1 MAQSN
6 LERVGSAMESL
17 RGGLRPFVE
26 REMRAVLG
34 DRWIEAA
41 RQSFGQ
47 GRAPAIKGTEVK
59 WDAQALLTVM
69 WDQWE
74 AVFKKI
80 LGRAERTLVS
90 ELREVRNKW
99 AHQEAF
105 STDDAYR
112 ALDST
117 VRLLQA
123 VSAPEADEVEKQK
136 QELLRVRFEEQAR
149 RERRKVAVAPV
160 EGAPA
165 AGLKP
170 WREVVTPHPD
180 VASGRYQQAEFAADL
195 WQVYVKEGV
204 SEYRD
209 PTEFFRRT
217 YLTEGLRR
225 LLVGALQR
233 IAGKGGDPVIEL
245 QTNFGGGKTH
255 SMLALYHLFSGT
267 ALGELTGVDS
277 LLSESGVSQL
287 PTVKRAVLVGTKIP
301 PGQPQKKADGTVV
314 KTLWGELA
322 YQLGGKEGYAI
333 VKEADQT
340 ATNPGDSLR
349 KLFQKYAPCLILI
362 DEWVAYARQLFHISD
377 LPAGSF
383 DTHFTFAQTLTEA
396 AKAVPQTLL
405 VVSIPVS
412 EAEVGGEGGKAAL
425 DRLRNAIGRVHSPWR
440 PASTEEGF
448 EIVRRRLFQPI
459 ADPTLFVA
467 RDNVVRAFGDMYRS
481 QHQEFPPECREG
493 DYERRLKGAYPIHPE
508 LFDRLY
514 KDWSSLERFQQ
525 TRGVLRLM
533 AAVIHTLWERE
544 DRSLVILPA
553 NIPVDDPAVQS
564 ELTRYLEDPWMP
576 VIEKDVDGPHSLPLQ
591 LDRENPNLGRYS
603 ACRRVSRTIYLGS
616 APTLRAA
623 HRGLEDRQVRLGCV
637 QPGEA
642 VATFGDALRRLT
654 DRATYLYVDGSRFWY
669 STQPSVTR
677 LAEDR
682 ALQYSPDEVAEEIRK
697 RLRDEAKIRG
707 DYFSGVHPCPSSGG
721 DVPDELEARLVV
733 LSPEFAHSSK
743 DDKSPARQ
751 MASSILESRGASP
764 RIYRNA
770 IVFAAADKTRLAD
783 LEQAVR
789 RFLAWKS
796 IDTDHEV
803 LNLDAFQG
811 SQAKKKLT
819 DSEETIHSRI
829 PETYQ
834 WLLIPGQ
841 SETNGSLEWQDVRQQ
856 GEEALAIRAGKK
868 LKSGELLM
876 TEFSGIRLRMELD
889 RVPLWRGDHV
899 SVKQLVE
906 DFAQYLYLP
915 RLREPEVLLKAVR
928 DGVARLTW
936 QTETFAYADRWEPSK
951 KRYVGLQAGREIR
964 ALMDGQSA
972 LVKPDVAA
980 AQLEADRAAREPVP
994 TTTPPTNGGQAQTSQ
1009 PGTATAGTAQ
1019 PTTVPPMSSR
1029 PRRFHGSVTLD
1040 AARLS
1045 RDAGKVAEE
1054 IVQHLIAQ
1062 VGATVDITV
1071 EINARS
1077 TTGFPENVVR
1087 TVTENCRTLRFLSQ
1101 GFEDT

>member
-6 LERVGSAMESL
+6 LERVGSAMEYLKS
-17 RGGLRPFVE
+17 GLRPFVE

-34 DRWIEAA
+34 DRWTDAA

-47 GRAPAIKGTEVK
+47 GRVPATKGANLN
-59 WDAQALLTVM
+59 WDSQALLTVM

-74 AVFKKI
+74 PVFKKI
-80 LGRAERTLVS
+80 LGRAERTLIS

-149 RERRKVAVAPV
+149 RERRKVAIAPV

-170 WREVVTPHPD
+170 WREIVTPHPD

-204 SEYRD
+204 NEYRD
-209 PTEFFRRT
+209 PVEFFRRT

-233 IAGKGGDPVIEL
+233 IAGTGGDPVIEL

-267 ALGELTGVDS
+267 ALGELTGADF
-277 LLSESGVSQL
+277 LIAESGVSKL
-287 PTVKRAVLVGTKIP
+287 PAVKRAVLVGTKIP
-301 PGQPQKKADGTVV
+301 PGQPHRKPDGTVV

-322 YQLGGKEGYAI
+322 WQLGGKEGYTF

-349 KLFQKYAPCLILI
+349 TLFQHYAPCLILI
-362 DEWVAYARQLFHISD
+362 DEWVAYARQLFHVSD

-383 DTHFTFAQTLTEA
+383 DTHFTFAQALTEA
-396 AKAVPQTLL
+396 AKAAPRTLL

-412 EAEVGGEGGKAAL
+412 ETEVGGEGGKAAL
-425 DRLRNAIGRVHSPWR
+425 ERLRNAIGRVHSPWR

-459 ADPTLFVA
+459 SDPNLFVA
-467 RDNVVRAFGDMYRS
+467 RDNVVRAFSDLYRT
-481 QHQEFPPECREG
+481 QQQEFPSECREG
-493 DYERRLKGAYPIHPE
+493 DYDRRMQGAYPIHPE

-514 KDWSSLERFQQ
+514 KDWSSLELFQQ

-553 NIPVDDPAVQS
+553 NIPVDEPAVQS

-603 ACRRVSRTIYLGS
+603 ACRRVARTIYLGS

-623 HRGLEDRQVRLGCV
+623 HRGLEDRQIKLGCV

-642 VATFGDALRRLT
+642 VATFGDALRRLS
-654 DRATYLYVDGSRFWY
+654 DRATHLYVDGRRFWY
-669 STQPSVTR
+669 STQPTVTR
-677 LAEDR
+677 IAEGR
-682 ALQYSPDEVAEEIRK
+682 ANQYSYDEVAEEIRR
-697 RLRDEAKIRG
+697 RLREVAKIRG
-707 DYFSGVHPCPSSGG
+707 DFFSGVHPCPNSGG

-733 LSPEFAHSSK
+733 LGPEFPHSAK
-743 DDKSPARQ
+743 DDKSAARQ
-751 MASSILESRGASP
+751 MASSILDSRGASP
-764 RIYRNA
+764 RTYRNA
-770 IVFAAADKTRLAD
+770 IVFASADKTRLAD

-789 RFLAWKS
+789 QHLAWKS
-796 IDTDHEV
+796 IDADREA
-803 LNLDAFQG
+803 LNLDAFQQN
-811 SQAKKKLT
+811 QAKKKLE
-819 DSEETIHSRI
+819 DSDETVRSRI

-834 WLLIPGQ
+834 WLLVPFQ
-841 SETNGSLEWQDVRQQ
+841 QQPDQQMEWQEIRQQ
-856 GEEALAIRAGKK
+856 SGDALAVRAGKK
-868 LKSGELLM
+868 LKDSELLFVD
-876 TEFSGIRLRMELD
+876 FSGIRLRMELD

-899 SVKQLVE
+899 GVKQLIE

-915 RLREPEVLLKAVR
+915 RIKQPDVLLKAVQ

-936 QTETFAYADRWEPSK
+936 QTETFAYADRWDQAK
-951 KRYVGLQAGREIR
+951 KRYAGLQGGREIR
-964 ALMDGQSA
+964 ALMDGLSV
-972 LVKPDVAA
+972 LVKSEIAA
-980 AQLEADRAAREPVP
+980 TQLDADRAAREPVP
-994 TTTPPTNGGQAQTSQ
+994 TTSTPTNGGQAQPVPLST
-1009 PGTATAGTAQ
+1009 PTAGSAQ
-1019 PTTVPPMSSR
+1019 PHAAPSVPAR

-1040 AARLS
+1040 ATRLS

-1054 IVQHLIAQ
+1054 IVQHLIGQ
-1062 VGATVDITV
+1062 IGATVDITV

>member
-6 LERVGSAMESL
+6 LERVGSAMEL
-17 RGGLRPFVE
+17 LKNGLRPFVE
-26 REMRAVLG
+26 REMRAVLA
-34 DRWIEAA
+34 DRWTDAA

-47 GRAPAIKGTEVK
+47 GRAPAKGASLN
-59 WDAQALLTVM
+59 WDTQALLTVM

-74 AVFKKI
+74 PVFKKI
-80 LGRAERTLVS
+80 LGRAERTLIS
-90 ELREVRNKW
+90 ELREVRNRW

-123 VSAPEADEVEKQK
+123 VSAPEAEEVEKQK

-160 EGAPA
+160 DGAPT

-170 WREVVTPHPD
+170 WREIVTPHPD

-195 WQVYVKEGV
+195 WQVYLKEGAN
-204 SEYRD
+204 EYRN
-209 PTEFFRRT
+209 PVEFFRRT

-233 IAGKGGDPVIEL
+233 IAGTGGDPVIEL

-267 ALGELTGVDS
+267 PFGELTGVDS
-277 LLSESGVSQL
+277 LVVESGVSKV
-287 PTVKRAVLVGTKIP
+287 PAVKRAVLVGTKIP
-301 PGQPQKKADGTVV
+301 PGQPHRKPDGTVV

-322 YQLGGKEGYAI
+322 WQLGGKEGYAF
-333 VKEADQT
+333 VKESDQT

-349 KLFQKYAPCLILI
+349 ALFQRYAPCLILI

-377 LPAGSF
+377 LPAGTF

-396 AKAVPQTLL
+396 AKAAPRTLL

-412 EAEVGGEGGKAAL
+412 ETEVGGEGGKAAQE
-425 DRLRNAIGRVHSPWR
+425 RLRDAIGRIQSSWR

-459 ADPTLFVA
+459 SDPNLFVA
-467 RDNVVRAFGDMYRS
+467 RDNVVRAFGELYRS

-514 KDWSSLERFQQ
+514 KDWSSLELFQQ

-533 AAVIHTLWERE
+533 AAVIHALWERE
-544 DRSLVILPA
+544 DRSLLILPA
-553 NIPVDDPAVQS
+553 NVPMDEPSVQS
-564 ELTRYLEDPWMP
+564 ELTRYLEDPWLP
-576 VIEKDVDGPHSLPLQ
+576 VIERDVDGPQSLPLE

-603 ACRRVSRTIYLGS
+603 ACRRVARTIYLGS

-623 HRGLEDRQVRLGCV
+623 HRGLEDRQIRLGCV

-642 VATFGDALRRLT
+642 VATFGDALRRLS
-654 DRATYLYVDGSRFWY
+654 DRATHLYVDGRRFWY
-669 STQPSVTR
+669 STQQTVTKV
-677 LAEDR
+677 AEGR
-682 ALQYSPDEVAEEIRK
+682 ANQYSPDEVAEEIRW
-697 RLRDEAKIRG
+697 RLKEVAKVRG
-707 DYFSGVHPCPSSGG
+707 DFAGVHPCPNSGG
-721 DVPDELEARLVV
+721 DVPDELEARLVI
-733 LSPEFAHSSK
+733 LGPEFSHSAK
-743 DDKSPARQ
+743 DDKSPGRQ
-751 MASSILESRGASP
+751 MASSILDSRGASP
-764 RIYRNA
+764 RTHRNA
-770 IVFAAADKTRLAD
+770 VVFAAADKTRLTD
-783 LEQAVR
+783 LDQAVR
-789 RFLAWKS
+789 QFLAWKS
-796 IDTDHEV
+796 IDADRES
-803 LNLDAFQG
+803 LNLDAFQQN
-811 SQAKKKLT
+811 QAKKKLE
-819 DSEETIHSRI
+819 DSDETVRSRI

-834 WLLIPGQ
+834 WLLVPCQERTDAPMG
-841 SETNGSLEWQDVRQQ
+841 WQEIRQQ
-856 GEEALAIRAGKK
+856 SGEALAVRAGKK
-868 LKSGELLM
+868 LKDSELLF
-876 TEFSGIRLRMELD
+876 TDFSGIRLRMELD
-889 RVPLWRGDHV
+889 RVPLWRGDQV
-899 SVKQLVE
+899 GVKQLVE
-906 DFAQYLYLP
+906 DFSQYLYLP
-915 RLREPEVLLKAVR
+915 RMKEPDVLLKAVR

-936 QTETFAYADRWEPSK
+936 QTETFAYADRWDETK
-951 KRYVGLQAGREIR
+951 KRYVGLQTGRDVR
-964 ALMDGQSA
+964 VLMDGLSVV
-972 LVKPDVAA
+972 VKPEVAA
-980 AQLEADRAAREPVP
+980 AQVDADRTAREPVSP
-994 TTTPPTNGGQAQTSQ
+994 TAVSTNGGQLQPVP
-1009 PGTATAGTAQ
+1009 PGTSTAGTVQA
-1019 PTTVPPMSSR
+1019 PTPPSAPIH

-1054 IVQHLIAQ
+1054 IVQHLIGQ
-1062 VGATVDITV
+1062 IGATVDITI

-1077 TTGFPENVVR
+1077 TTGFPDNVVR

-1101 GFEDT
+1101 GFEEV